1 MHLDERGEAMQRVD
15 GDGARVPSCSIVVPA
30 HDEAAILDERLGPLV
45 RALAPGEAEV
55 VVVANGCTDRTAD
68 VARRLPGVR
77 VLETDVASKAVA
89 LDLGDRAVTAF
100 PRVFLDADVRLSP
113 VALRAL
119 VAALDT
125 ERAVVATPRVTFDVR
140 GASWPVRA
148 FHDVFARLPYVQ
160 RGLVGLGV
168 YGLSEAGRA
177 RFDSF
182 PRVVA
187 DDHFV
192 QRLFADDERVGI
204 DASFEVV
211 APRTTA
217 DLLKVRTRVVRG
229 NRELAHEADDL
240 GLTQEATPGALGAL
254 LRLVAKSPRLLP
266 AAVVYLAVVLAARY
280 RAAGAGAGADWER
293 DTSTRGDA
301 LGAGNLPGGR
311 VLVDGVP
318 FDALTEDLV
327 VDRVMGALAD
337 GRGGAVVTPNVDIH
351 RRLRRP
357 EFRDVVDGADLLVPD
372 GMPLVW
378 ASRLAGT
385 PLPERVTG
393 ASLIWSLSAGAAANR
408 RSVYLLGAASG
419 VAETAAQRLV
429 ARLPELS
436 VVGWYSPPLGFETS
450 PAQMEAVA
458 VRLREAQPDLVF
470 VALGFPRQE
479 RLIARMREVVPS
491 AWFIGCGASVDFV
504 AGRVRRAP
512 HVVQA
517 LGLEWVFRLV
527 QEPRRLARR
536 YLVDDAP
543 HAVALLARAAAL
555 RIAPRSN
562 R

>member
-1 MHLDERGEAMQRVD
+1 MQLEGLAEVMQPVGE
-15 GDGARVPSCSIVVPA
+15 DGARMPSCSIVVPA
-30 HDEAAILDERLGPLV
+30 HDEAAILEERLGPLV
-45 RALAPGEAEV
+45 SALAPGEAEV
-55 VVVANGCTDRTAD
+55 VVVANGCTDRTAE
-68 VARRLPGVR
+68 VASRLPGVR
-77 VLETDVASKAVA
+77 VLQTEVASKAVA

-125 ERAVVATPRVTFDVR
+125 DRAVVATPRVTFDVR

-148 FHDVFARLPYVQ
+148 FHDVFSRLPYVQ

-177 RFDSF
+177 RFESF

-192 QRLFADDERVGI
+192 QRLFADDERVGV

-217 DLLKVRTRVVRG
+217 ALLKVRTRVVRG
-229 NRELAHEADDL
+229 NRELAHEAAAL
-240 GLTQEATPGALGAL
+240 GLTQEATPGTVGAL
-254 LRLVAKSPRLLP
+254 LRLVARYPRLLP

-280 RAAGAGAGADWER
+280 RAAGAGATTEWER
-293 DTSTRGDA
+293 DASTRDGA
-301 LGAGNLPGGR
+301 LGAGDAPGGR

-318 FDALTEDLV
+318 FDPLTEGQV

-337 GRGGAVVTPNVDIH
+337 GRGGTVVTPNVDIH
-351 RRLRRP
+351 RRLRLP
-357 EFRDVVDGADLLVPD
+357 EFRDVLDGADLLVPD

-393 ASLIWSLSAGAAANR
+393 ASLIWSLSAGAALNR

-419 VAETAAQRLV
+419 VAGIAAQRLV
-429 ARLPELS
+429 ARLPELT
-436 VVGWYSPPLGFETS
+436 VAGWYSPPLGFEMS
-450 PAQMEAVA
+450 PAQLEGLAD
-458 VRLREAQPDLVF
+458 RLREAGPDLVF
-470 VALGFPRQE
+470 VALGFPKQE
-479 RLIARMREVVPS
+479 RLIARMREVLPS

-512 HVVQA
+512 YAVQT
-517 LGLEWVFRLV
+517 LGLEWVFRLA

-555 RIAPRSN
+555 RIAPRNN

>member
-1 MHLDERGEAMQRVD
+1 M
-15 GDGARVPSCSIVVPA
+15 PSCSIVVPA
-30 HDEAAILDERLGPLV
+30 HDEAAILEDRLGPLV

-55 VVVANGCTDRTAD
+55 VVVANGCTDGTAD

-77 VLETDVASKAVA
+77 VIQTDVASKAVA

-113 VALRAL
+113 AALHAL

-140 GASWPVRA
+140 GSSWPVRA
-148 FHDVFARLPYVQ
+148 FHQVFARLPYVQ
-160 RGLVGLGV
+160 QGLVGLGV
-168 YGLSEAGRA
+168 YGMSEAGRS

-229 NRELAHEADDL
+229 NRELARAAADL
-240 GLTQEATPGALGAL
+240 GLTHEATPGALGSL
-254 LRLVAKSPRLLP
+254 VRLVARSPWLLP

-280 RAAGAGAGADWER
+280 RATGAGAGTEWER
-293 DTSTRGDA
+293 DASTRDGFPAAGDA
-301 LGAGNLPGGR
+301 PGGR
-311 VLVDGVP
+311 VVVDRVP
-318 FDALTEDLV
+318 FDPLREDQV
-327 VDRVMGALAD
+327 VEHVMGALAD
-337 GRGGAVVTPNVDIH
+337 GRGGMLVTPNVDIH
-351 RRLRRP
+351 RRLRRA

-378 ASRLAGT
+378 ASHVAGT

-393 ASLIWSLSAGAAANR
+393 ASLIWSLSARAALDG
-408 RSVYLLGAASG
+408 RSVYLLGAAPG
-419 VAETAAQRLV
+419 VAEIAAQRLL
-429 ARLPELS
+429 ARLPSLS
-436 VVGWYSPPLGFETS
+436 VAGCYSPPMGFETS
-450 PAQMEAVA
+450 ASELEALA
-458 VRLREAQPDLVF
+458 DRLREAAPDLVF
-470 VALGFPRQE
+470 VALGFPKQE
-479 RLIARMREVVPS
+479 RLIGRMREALPS

-512 HVVQA
+512 HTVQT

-543 HAVALLARAAAL
+543 HAVALLVRAAGL
-555 RIAPRSN
+555 RIVR
-562 R
+562 RRHR